1 MTYLTWQR
9 LALVGL
15 CAVALAWLV
24 TAVMTRGGATPEP
37 VPWTVVLICALSAGI
52 ALWLGWQVRR
62 YLNGDKPELDGMRAA
77 RTAVFAQACAYA
89 GAILGGAFGGY
100 ALALLEDWSHAP
112 RREVIISALIGALAG
127 IVLLVA
133 GAVSERWCRHTGD
146 DDEGSESSQA
156 STA

>member
-24 TAVMTRGGATPEP
+24 TAVMKRAGGAPET
-37 VPWTVVLICALSAGI
+37 VPWTVALICALAAGI

-77 RTAVFAQACAYA
+77 RTAVFAQACAYS
-89 GAILGGAFGGY
+89 GAILGGALGGY
-100 ALALLEDWSHAP
+100 ALGLLEDWSHDP
-112 RREVIISALIGALAG
+112 RRAVIISALIGALGG
-127 IVLLVA
+127 IALLVA
-133 GAVSERWCRHTGD
+133 GAVAERWCRHTGD
-146 DDEGSESSQA
+146 DDEGSERTEA
-156 STA
+156 SAA

>member
-9 LALVGL
+9 LTLVGL
-15 CAVALAWLV
+15 SAVALAWLV
-24 TAVMTRGGATPEP
+24 TLVMEGSGGTPEP
-37 VPWTVVLICALSAGI
+37 VPWTVAVTCGIAAAI

-62 YLNGDKPELDGMRAA
+62 YLKGDKPDLDAMRAA

-100 ALALLEDWSHAP
+100 ALALLDDWSHEP
-112 RREVIISALIGALAG
+112 RREVVISALIGLLASA
-127 IVLLVA
+127 VLLA
-133 GAVSERWCRHTGD
+133 SGLIAEHWCRHMGD
-146 DDEGSESSQA
+146 DDEHGKRPEA